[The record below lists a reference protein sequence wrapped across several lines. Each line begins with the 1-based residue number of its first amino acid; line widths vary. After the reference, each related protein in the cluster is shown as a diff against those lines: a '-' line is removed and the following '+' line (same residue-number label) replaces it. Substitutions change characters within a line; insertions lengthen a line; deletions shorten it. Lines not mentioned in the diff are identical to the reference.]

1 MRWLL
6 RNLQHRVHFAL
17 RNPRYSLRSLYR
29 EFISADER
37 FLTSI
42 TGVPAHKVR
51 AFLDEPIRCELLTDC
66 LREAEVIFRALKIES
81 ADLYAKKVLIQYAA
95 IRGFEPDVVVETGVA
110 NGVSSAYLL
119 SALHANNRG
128 TLYSIGLDDPEYLPA
143 GKSLGWIVPEGLRS
157 RWKLMVGDARDLL
170 PKLLSDVASIDVFI
184 HDSLHTYEHM
194 LWEYRSAYPYLR
206 EGGLLVSDDA
216 TWNSAFREFA
226 REMCAKRA
234 QIIRGIGFLQ
244 KRASVNRRSRESAE
258 ALKH

>member
-1 MRWLL
+1 MRWLW
-6 RNLQHRVHFAL
+6 RNLQHRVPFAL

-29 EFISADER
+29 EFVSADER

-51 AFLDEPIRCELLTDC
+51 AFLDEPIRYELLANC
-66 LREAEVIFRALKIES
+66 LREAEGSFRALKIES
-81 ADLYAKKVLIQYAA
+81 ADLYAKKVLVQYAA

-194 LWEYRSAYPYLR
+194 FWEYRSAYPHLR

-216 TWNSAFREFA
+216 MWNSAFREFA
-226 REMCAKRA
+226 HEMRARQA
-234 QIIRGIGFLQ
+234 QIIRGVGFLQ
-244 KRASVNRRSRESAE
+244 K
-258 ALKH
+258 KHL

>member
-6 RNLQHRVHFAL
+6 RNLKHRVYFGL
-17 RNPRYSLRSLYR
+17 RNPGYSLRSLYR
-29 EFISADER
+29 ECISADER

-51 AFLDEPIRCELLTDC
+51 AFLDEPNRCEVLAPC
-66 LREAEVIFRALKIES
+66 LREAEVIFRALRVES
-81 ADLYAKKVLIQYAA
+81 ADLYAKKVIVQYAA
-95 IRGFEPDVVVETGVA
+95 IRGFEPDVVIETGVA

-143 GKSLGWIVPEGLRS
+143 ERLAGWIVPEGLRS
-157 RWKLMVGDARDLL
+157 RWRLMVGDARCLL

-216 TWNSAFREFA
+216 MWNSAFREFA
-226 REMCAKRA
+226 HEMCAKQA
-234 QIIRGIGFLQ
+234 QIIRGVRFLQ
-244 KRASVNRRSRESAE
+244 KECR
-258 ALKH
+258 

>member
-6 RNLQHRVHFAL
+6 RNLKHRVYFGL
-17 RNPRYSLRSLYR
+17 RNPGYSLRSLYR
-29 EFISADER
+29 ECISADER

-51 AFLDEPIRCELLTDC
+51 AFLDEPNRCEVLAPC

-119 SALHANNRG
+119 SALHTNNRG
-128 TLYSIGLDDPEYLPA
+128 TLYSIGLGDPEYLPA
-143 GKSLGWIVPEGLRS
+143 GKALGWIVPDYLRS

-170 PKLLSDVASIDVFI
+170 PKLLVDVAPIDVFI

-194 LWEYRSAYPYLR
+194 LWEYRSAYPHLR
-206 EGGLLVSDDA
+206 QGGLLVSDDA
-216 TWNSAFREFA
+216 LWNSAFLEFA
-226 REMCAKRA
+226 REMRVKHA
-234 QIIRGIGFLQ
+234 QIIHGVGFLQ
-244 KRASVNRRSRESAE
+244 KEQQ
-258 ALKH
+258 